1 MSSPTLS
8 VILITLNEA
17 DNIRD
22 CLDSVAWADE
32 IIVLDSGSQD
42 NTVELCRQ
50 YTDHIYQTDWPGFG
64 PQKNRALD
72 KATGDWVLSIDA
84 DERVT
89 EALRIEIQQAI
100 TTTEYPAY
108 RLPRRSNYCGRFM
121 QHGGWWP
128 DPVIRLFRR
137 GAGRFNN
144 VLVHERLEINDPIGD
159 LKNPLLHYTF
169 RSLDD
174 VVDTMNR
181 YSSAGAQMLA
191 ARGKKTSL
199 RSAIG
204 HGLFAFFRT
213 YILKAGFLDGREG
226 FMLAVSNAEGTYYK
240 HLKLLMH
247 ARNTD

>member
-1 MSSPTLS
+1 MSPTLS

-42 NTVELCRQ
+42 NTIELCRQ
-50 YTDHIYQTDWPGFG
+50 YTDHVYQTDWPGFG

-72 KATGDWVLSIDA
+72 KATRDWVLSIDA

-89 EALRIEIQQAI
+89 EALRIEIQQTI
-100 TTTEYPAY
+100 TTAQYAAY
-108 RLPRRSNYCGRFM
+108 RLPRRSSYCGHFM

-137 GAGRFNN
+137 GTGRFND

-191 ARGKKTSL
+191 ARSKKTSL
-199 RSAIG
+199 RAAIG
-204 HGLFAFFRT
+204 HGLFTFFRT

-240 HLKLLMH
+240 HLKLLMQT
-247 ARNTD
+247 RNTD